1 MRFVGIWLA
10 AACAATA
17 ANAADIEQPNIPPP
31 VPPAVYAPALPPIYS
46 WTGFYLGGNGGYG
59 FASGKGTATI
69 VGGPFNGLN
78 TSSSANIQ
86 GGIAGAQVGFN
97 WQTGPFVLGVEGD
110 GEWSGQSNTTNV
122 GCGVGCN
129 VAGTAA
135 IKWFATARARVGYA
149 FDRLM
154 IYGTGGAAWLNA
166 NDNISASAGGT
177 TVNLLSASSTPIGFA
192 VGGGIEYEI
201 TNNLFARAEYLYMQ
215 ANSTLTAPVP
225 LVGGTISDTGT
236 IRDSIVRGGINYRF

>member
-1 MRFVGIWLA
+1 MRA
-10 AACAATA
+10 ALFAGVIATGFATA
-17 ANAADIEQPNIPPP
+17 AVAADMPAPYPVPTPPP
-31 VPPAVYAPALPPIYS
+31 VYTPAPEAFS
-46 WTGFYLGGNGGYG
+46 WTGFYIGGNGGYG
-59 FASGKGTATI
+59 FASGSGTAS
-69 VGGPFNGLN
+69 VAGGPLNGLS

-86 GGIAGAQVGFN
+86 GGIAGGQAGFN
-97 WQTGPFVLGVEGD
+97 WQTGSLVLGVEGD
-110 GEWSGQSNTTNV
+110 ADWSGQSSTSNV

-135 IKWFATARARVGYA
+135 MKWFATARARVGYA

-166 NDNISASAGGT
+166 NDTVSASAGGG

-192 VGGGIEYEI
+192 IGGGVEYAI

-215 ANSTLTAPVP
+215 ANSTLSAPIGII
-225 LVGGTISDTGT
+225 GGTISDTGT
-236 IRDSIVRGGINYRF
+236 IRDSIVRAGVNYRF

>member
-110 GEWSGQSNTTNV
+110 GEWSGQSNTLNFS
-122 GCGVGCN
+122 CGAGCN
-129 VAGTAA
+129 LSETGA
-135 IKWFATARARVGYA
+135 IKWLATARARV
-149 FDRLM
+149 
-154 IYGTGGAAWLNA
+154 
-166 NDNISASAGGT
+166 ISAEEVHRARVDRGWQELDDWHKQYGSMAEFAG
-177 TVNLLSASSTPIGFA
+177 VAAALSGFF
-192 VGGGIEYEI
+192 VM
-201 TNNLFARAEYLYMQ
+201 RAAEKKQ
-215 ANSTLTAPVP
+215 ATA
-225 LVGGTISDTGT
+225 
-236 IRDSIVRGGINYRF
+236 